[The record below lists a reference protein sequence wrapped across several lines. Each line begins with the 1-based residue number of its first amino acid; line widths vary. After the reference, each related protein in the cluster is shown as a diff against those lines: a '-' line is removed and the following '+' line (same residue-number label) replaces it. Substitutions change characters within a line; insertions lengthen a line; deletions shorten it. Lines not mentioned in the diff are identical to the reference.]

1 MVDMD
6 SRLRAA
12 RGIGADETQASIEV
26 FQTLKERGHPDG
38 PPPMLPVYPL
48 ETWSEVPLLLF
59 CLEGRTLPPRP
70 VLLLLLA

>member
-38 PPPMLPVYPL
+38 PPP
-48 ETWSEVPLLLF
+48 TISENAYFACSQSSFEIL
-59 CLEGRTLPPRP
+59 
-70 VLLLLLA
+70 